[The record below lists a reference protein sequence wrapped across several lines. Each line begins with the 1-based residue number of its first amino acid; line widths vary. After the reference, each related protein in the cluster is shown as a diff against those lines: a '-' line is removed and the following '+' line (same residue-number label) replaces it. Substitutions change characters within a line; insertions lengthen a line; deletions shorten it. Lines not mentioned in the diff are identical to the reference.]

1 MNARR
6 WTKTLLFLGD
16 ILLLYGTLWLTL
28 TIRYGS
34 AERGLWKLHLI
45 PFSIIFAILLLT
57 FFIAGLYDVRVI
69 APERRHAT
77 LFFLTLLV
85 GGGVAV
91 LLFYLVPAWRI
102 TPRLNLFTHLALA
115 SLFLFLWHWLIS
127 WLLMRRAKINV
138 WFLANP
144 RANPDREQSAK
155 QRDVEIGVG
164 VKGGEHH
171 ELVAF
176 LASHPQLGYQIAETS
191 QKADIVVTSSDLYQ
205 NEAAQ
210 KELFLLVPR
219 VRFMSFSAFYERVTG
234 KVPVS
239 LISEIW
245 FLENIAETEKEFFE
259 IIKRIFDV
267 VLAIFISIPGIF
279 LFPLLALLIKGETRG
294 PVFIKQNRV
303 GKNGRLFTLLKLRSM
318 IVAGPHGLAEE
329 NGAQWAS
336 AHDKRITRV
345 GRILRKTRLDEL
357 PQLWN
362 ILKGEMSF
370 VGPRPERP
378 EFVAT
383 LKKRIPFYEIRH
395 MARPGL
401 SGWAQ
406 INFPYGASVED
417 ALEKLRYDLYY
428 LKHRSF
434 LLDLTIALKTLKV
447 LVLQAGR

>member
-1 MNARR
+1 MTTRR
-6 WTKTLLFLGD
+6 WTSIILAFGD
-16 ILLLYGTLWLTL
+16 VVLLYSALWITLTL
-28 TIRYGS
+28 RYGS
-34 AERGLWKLHLI
+34 AEHGLWELHLI
-45 PFSIIFAILLLT
+45 PFSIVFGVLVLS

-69 APERRHAT
+69 APERRHIT

-85 GGGVAV
+85 GGGIAV
-91 LLFYLVPAWRI
+91 LLFYLVPAWKI
-102 TPRLNLFTHLALA
+102 TPRLNLFAHLTLA
-115 SLFLFLWHWLIS
+115 SLFLFLWHWLVS
-127 WLLMRRAKINV
+127 WFLVRRAKINV
-138 WFLANP
+138 LFLTKG
-144 RANPDREQSAK
+144 RE
-155 QRDVEIGVG
+155 RE
-164 VKGGEHH
+164 
-171 ELVAF
+171 ELADI
-176 LASHPQLGYQIAETS
+176 LAHHPQLGYRVVSTS
-191 QKADIVVTSSDLYQ
+191 QEADIVVASSDLYQ
-205 NEAAQ
+205 NEAMQ

-239 LISEIW
+239 FISEIW

-259 IIKRIFDV
+259 IVKRIFDV
-267 VLAIFISIPGIF
+267 ALALCISIPGIV
-279 LFPLLALLIKGETRG
+279 LFPLAALLIKSETKG
-294 PVFIKQNRV
+294 PACIKQTRV
-303 GKNGRLFTLLKLRSM
+303 GKNGRLFMIIKFRSM
-318 IVAGPHGLAEE
+318 IASGPHGLAEE

-336 AHDKRITRV
+336 SHDARVTRV
-345 GRILRKTRLDEL
+345 GAFLRKTRLDEL
-357 PQLWN
+357 PQIWN

-395 MARPGL
+395 MVRPGL

-406 INFPYGASVED
+406 INFPYGASVQD

-447 LVLQAGR
+447 LISRAGR